1 VVEGPRILLPDTS
14 SFFPLRMV
22 VHHYVPFT
30 SNVGDLFVRD
40 GIHQRLREVFP
51 DVRIVELPAND
62 PHRKSGVAVGLE
74 GANLERTN
82 AEADLV
88 VVGGSNMY
96 QGPDWRFNTNVDAI
110 EQLRPPLAFIGLGVG
125 SIRGRKARPLSER
138 SRQEIQASHHKAI
151 GVAVRDVDTVAFLA
165 DLGVKATLTGCPATF
180 IGHERL
186 KRSTPQRVLVSA
198 PPERFLPKWGHKG
211 FLSGKIMESTFKQV
225 LQTLTE
231 SGISFDVVA
240 QDAQDMRY
248 LPPFLEPF
256 GKKPLYFG
264 METKAYLDEFRAA
277 DLVVCYRLHMA
288 IASLGMGVPFLLVNF
303 DQRTAAFRNTFE
315 AQAATFDAFGFFDQ
329 RRLARTVRT
338 LGAPD
343 AALLSAWEGAV
354 RRRDELREVT
364 QKFYAGL
371 ATFLPT
377 SR

>member
-1 VVEGPRILLPDTS
+1 
-14 SFFPLRMV
+14 MV

-51 DVRIVELPAND
+51 GVSIVELPAND
-62 PHRKSGVAVGLE
+62 PHKKSGVAVGLE

-96 QGPDWRFNTNVDAI
+96 QGPDWRFNTSVAAI
-110 EQLRPPLAFIGLGVG
+110 EQLKVPLAFIGLGVG
-125 SIRGRKARPLSER
+125 SIRGKKARPLSER
-138 SRQEIQASHHKAI
+138 SRQEIQASHRKAI
-151 GVAVRDVDTVAFLA
+151 GVAVRDVDTVEFLK
-165 DLGVKATLTGCPATF
+165 DLGVQATLTGCPATF
-180 IGHERL
+180 IGHEPL
-186 KRSTPQRVLVSA
+186 KGGAPKRVLVSA

-211 FLSGKIMESTFKQV
+211 YISGKIMESTFKQV
-225 LQTLTE
+225 LRTLID
-231 SGISFDVVA
+231 SGVSFDVVA
-240 QDAQDMRY
+240 QDGQDMRY

-264 METKAYLDEFRAA
+264 METKAYLDLFRAA

-303 DQRTAAFRNTFE
+303 DQRTAAFRNTFH
-315 AQAATFDAFGFFDQ
+315 AQDATYDAFGFLDQ
-329 RRLARTVRT
+329 RRLAGTVRG
-338 LGAPD
+338 LGKPD
-343 AALLSAWEGAV
+343 AVLQTAWEGAV
-354 RRRDELREVT
+354 RRRDELFGVT

-371 ATFLPT
+371 ASTL
-377 SR
+377 SSAR

>member
-1 VVEGPRILLPDTS
+1 
-14 SFFPLRMV
+14 MV

-62 PHRKSGVAVGLE
+62 PHRKSGVPVGLE

-96 QGPDWRFNTNVDAI
+96 QGLDWRFNTSVAAI

-125 SIRGRKARPLSER
+125 SIRGRKARALSER
-138 SRQEIQASHHKAI
+138 SRQEIQASHRKAV

-180 IGHERL
+180 IGHAPL
-186 KRSTPQRVLVSA
+186 KRAAPQRVLVSA

-211 FLSGKIMESTFKQV
+211 FISGKIMESTFKQV
-225 LQTLTE
+225 LRSLTE
-231 SGISFDVVA
+231 SGTSFDVVA

-256 GKKPLYFG
+256 GKQPLYFG
-264 METKAYLDEFRAA
+264 METTAYLDEFRAA

-303 DQRTAAFRNTFE
+303 DQRTAAFRNTFA
-315 AQAATFDAFGFFDQ
+315 AQAATFDAFGFLDQ

-338 LGAPD
+338 LGTPD
-343 AALLSAWEGAV
+343 AALQAAWEGAV

-371 ATFLPT
+371 PTLLPT
-377 SR
+377 TR